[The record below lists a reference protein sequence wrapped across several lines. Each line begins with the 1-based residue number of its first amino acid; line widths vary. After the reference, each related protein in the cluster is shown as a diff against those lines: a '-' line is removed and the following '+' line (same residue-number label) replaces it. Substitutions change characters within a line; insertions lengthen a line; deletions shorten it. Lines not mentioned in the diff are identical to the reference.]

1 MIPQKWSVFFLVEQ
15 AHNNLQLMKLAFTLN
30 NFHTLCNVKDFI
42 TRMQIYIHL
51 LRDLCPLLTLTEDF
65 LHDCV
70 TTIHWAYIYENS
82 ISVLCS
88 SLYNQNPHECSNV
101 RQQQNQSNTNMPVA
115 RRICISFIL
124 ALRNVNWTVN
134 RPSTE
139 SLFWRRE
146 ILFWCHCLQIIIL
159 RRSAEIS

>member
-30 NFHTLCNVKDFI
+30 NFHILRNVKDFI

-124 ALRNVNWTVN
+124 ALRNCKQTISRIV
-134 RPSTE
+134 
-139 SLFWRRE
+139 
-146 ILFWCHCLQIIIL
+146 ILEEGDFVLMPLVDYNSPQICWN
-159 RRSAEIS
+159 